1 VDPLAATVDE
11 LEDILRQSRS
21 GIHAFDRGEFEKVER
36 RGREEIE
43 KGWQLVAEAEE
54 EYQFR
59 RVGMYTAVGIM
70 IFLTAVIYLK
80 IRQIES

>member
-1 VDPLAATVDE
+1 
-11 LEDILRQSRS
+11 
-21 GIHAFDRGEFEKVER
+21 VER

-43 KGWQLVAEAEE
+43 KGWKLVAEAEE

-59 RVGMYTAVGIM
+59 RVGMFAAVGIM
-70 IFLTAVIYLK
+70 IFLTTVIYLK